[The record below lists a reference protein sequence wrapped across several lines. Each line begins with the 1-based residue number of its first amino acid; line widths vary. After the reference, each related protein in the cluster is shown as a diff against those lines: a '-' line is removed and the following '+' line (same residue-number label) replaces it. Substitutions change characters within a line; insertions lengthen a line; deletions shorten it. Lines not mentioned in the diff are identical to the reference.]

1 MKEKN
6 TNVSQVSKNPQGQ
19 CMQQSKKPKY
29 IIKDENDRSKN
40 SQTPLHY
47 QPRKNIMN
55 NDSNIH
61 N

>member
-1 MKEKN
+1 
-6 TNVSQVSKNPQGQ
+6 
-19 CMQQSKKPKY
+19 MQQSKKPKY

-47 QPRKNIMN
+47 PPRNKTIKH
-55 NDSNIH
+55 DSNIH